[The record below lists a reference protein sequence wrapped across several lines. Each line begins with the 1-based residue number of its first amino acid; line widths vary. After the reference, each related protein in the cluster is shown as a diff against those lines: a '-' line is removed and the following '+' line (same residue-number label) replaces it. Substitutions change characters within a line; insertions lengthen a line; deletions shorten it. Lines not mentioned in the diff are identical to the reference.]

1 MAQQQVVASI
11 FELNLRTRTAA
22 LTSLLTLAVL
32 LAILPSAQAQTFDV
46 LYNFTGGLDGSSP
59 WGQLAVGSAGNFYT
73 GTMEGG
79 NNTGSGAAISVKP
92 VSGSWLLQGL
102 YDFNGGSDDGVQPQ
116 VVVASNGAVFGATQ
130 AGGLSGCGIVFE
142 LRPSPTVPATALAR
156 WNETILHMFA
166 GGSDG
171 CNPFSPPIIDSAGN
185 LYGTTADGGGH
196 NDSGVVYEL
205 VRSGQTYTE
214 RILYAFSGPDGAV
227 PGAGLVADSSF
238 TNLYGVTQVGGSLN
252 DGTVFRL
259 TNTGSGWTE
268 TVLYNFHNSS
278 DGQQPQAGLAMDA
291 SGNLYGS
298 AGLGGNGGGGTVFE
312 LTPSG
317 GSYTFRL
324 LYGLQCDYPSCI
336 GPYLGY
342 LTLDSAGNVYGTTL
356 NEGANTFGSVFELT
370 PSGGSY
376 TFTDLH
382 DFSLG
387 SDDGGFPD
395 GGVIRDAAGNLYGTA
410 VDGGRYGSGI
420 IFQITPSPSFK

>member
-1 MAQQQVVASI
+1 MAQQQIVASV
-11 FELNLRTRTAA
+11 FEINLRTRSIAFI
-22 LTSLLTLAVL
+22 SLVTMVAVLTL
-32 LAILPSAQAQTFDV
+32 LPTAQAQTFNV
-46 LYNFTGGLDGSSP
+46 LYNFTGGVDGSSP
-59 WGQLAVGSAGNFYT
+59 WGQLAMDPAGNFYT

-79 NNTGSGAAISVKP
+79 NDTGSGAAIKLEP
-92 VSGSWLLQGL
+92 VSGTWLLQPL
-102 YDFNGGSDDGVQPQ
+102 YDFNGGNDGVQPQ
-116 VVVASNGAVFGATQ
+116 VVVASNGAVFGTTQ
-130 AGGLSGCGIVFE
+130 AGGLSRCGIVFQ
-142 LRPSPTVPATALAR
+142 LRPRPTPPTTALAR
-156 WNETILHMFA
+156 WNETILHTFG

-185 LYGTTADGGGH
+185 LYGTTADGGGN
-196 NDSGVVYEL
+196 NDAGVVYEL
-205 VRSGQTYTE
+205 VRSGQSYTE
-214 RILYAFSGPDGAV
+214 QILHRFTGPDGIA

-238 TNLYGVTQVGGSLN
+238 TNLYGVTQVGGSSN

-259 TNTGSGWTE
+259 TNTGSGWME

-291 SGNLYGS
+291 SGNLYG
-298 AGLGGNGGGGTVFE
+298 ATGMGGNGGGGAVFE

-317 GSYTFRL
+317 GIYTFRVI
-324 LYGLQCDYPSCI
+324 YSLQCNYPSCI

-342 LTLDSAGNVYGTTL
+342 LTVDSAGNIYGTTL
-356 NEGANTFGSVFELT
+356 NEGANTYGSVFELT

-376 TFTDLH
+376 IFTELH

-410 VDGGRYGSGI
+410 VDGGTHGGGI
-420 IFQITPSPSFK
+420 IFQITPSQSPK